1 MPSSARP
8 KFQFKILTG
17 ANIEE
22 CQQKYDA
29 IVSKNPYTFYLFD
42 KGGVGYLGGQSL
54 FNKDTN
60 KFNLISTN
68 TTQTNLKANS
78 MYFVTGNCI
87 ITNDNSETVA
97 TLKPGNIWIT
107 DNSKNLSEISYTSFA
122 EYMARF
128 IASDVVQSSAITSA
142 NPPATVINNDKLM
155 TSAAI
160 KELITANINAQA
172 ILNISF
178 FRNVSAAIVL
188 TQADITAGY
197 VTATFTDEF
206 GNPMTGT
213 ADLDSNCHVDD
224 VGIVFMIQYGPD
236 YTPSTD
242 NKDKCIF
249 INLHNLIDKYEAGV
263 SYTTT
268 LRFGDMNQAT
278 HRTPI
283 SVEVNK
289 SEDLTLD
296 TKILTAISDY
306 FDGSAS
312 EYDPTDAAGDN
323 LSNNKF
329 ITESQFAS
337 IMYKLLQHFVPAV
350 TGSGDSMIED
360 EEEF

>member
-68 TTQTNLKANS
+68 TTQTDLKANS
-78 MYFVTGNCI
+78 MYFVTGNCT
-87 ITNDNSETVA
+87 ITNASSETVE
-97 TLKPGNIWIT
+97 TLRPGTIWIT
-107 DNSKNLSEISYTSFA
+107 DSSKALSEISETAFTNYLTD
-122 EYMARF
+122 F
-128 IASDVVQSSAITSA
+128 IRDVAVHSNAITSD
-142 NPPATVINNDKLM
+142 NPPNVITDDKLM
-155 TSAAI
+155 TSAAV
-160 KELITANINAQA
+160 KELIDKNISAQA

-206 GNPMTGT
+206 GNPVTGT

-263 SYTTT
+263 SNTTILT
-268 LRFGDMNQAT
+268 FGSMNQTT

-289 SEDLTLD
+289 SDALNLD

-323 LSNNKF
+323 LSNDKF